1 MINEES
7 IIQTRDLF
15 DKTEEL
21 NAELDKYYITEESS
35 KEAKDI
41 ASKFV
46 GNLDSKNEKID
57 KKNSKSDKSL
67 NKYFYKSL
75 KKKKVKIYKNPYV
88 KSRSK
93 FIGKINKFFK
103 ALYNLTGGIRNFFKI
118 IINAIIKKGNNERS
132 ILLFYN
138 DDEKGIRLP
147 INNFIILYLLL
158 IFSSLVYTGID
169 AYYRQKNAG
178 NFYIALSDR
187 EAQTYKLI
195 QDYKTSINRYSAA
208 LIDYN
213 NYLKNISYSIDY
225 NDSYSI
231 KKNETTN
238 INKILNEV
246 DIYQKN
252 ILSFLKIS
260 SILHKEIPTG
270 WPVAGG
276 GRISSGFGARLSP
289 FTKEKSYHYGVDI
302 AGPYGTPILAVA
314 DGVISYAGWRN
325 GYGWFLIINHAN
337 GYQTA
342 YGHNSK
348 LLVNVGHKVKRGD
361 KIALIGNTGRTTG
374 IHCHFEVRINGDH
387 KNPMP
392 YLSARF

>member
-7 IIQTRDLF
+7 IIQTRNLF

-21 NAELDKYYITEESS
+21 NAELYKYYITEESS

-57 KKNSKSDKSL
+57 KKNSKNDKSL

-103 ALYNLTGGIRNFFKI
+103 ALYNLTGGVRNFFKI

-132 ILLFYN
+132 ILLVYN

-178 NFYIALSDR
+178 NFYLALSDR

-195 QDYKTSINRYSAA
+195 QDYKTSINRYSTA

-213 NYLKNISYSIDY
+213 NHLKNISYSIDY

-231 KKNETTN
+231 KKNEATN

-314 DGVISYAGWRN
+314 DGTVTYSGWRN
-325 GYGWFLIINHAN
+325 GYGWFIIINHAN

>member
-93 FIGKINKFFK
+93 FIVKINKFFK
-103 ALYNLTGGIRNFFKI
+103 ALYNLTSGIRNFFKI

-169 AYYRQKNAG
+169 AYYIQKNAG
-178 NFYIALSDR
+178 NFYLALSDR

-195 QDYKTSINRYSAA
+195 QDYKTSINRYSTA

-314 DGVISYAGWRN
+314 DGIISYAGWRN

>member
-7 IIQTRDLF
+7 IIQTKDIF

-21 NAELDKYYITEESS
+21 DKYYIVEESS

-41 ASKFV
+41 ANKFV
-46 GNLDSKNEKID
+46 NNLDYKDKKEYKKIAKPNKNID
-57 KKNSKSDKSL
+57 KYL
-67 NKYFYKSL
+67 NKTL

-88 KSRSK
+88 KTSSK
-93 FIGKINKFFK
+93 FTHKIKNFFK
-103 ALYNLTGGIRNFFKI
+103 VLYNSTNWIRKIFKI
-118 IINAIIKKGNNERS
+118 IIRAIIKKGNNERS
-132 ILLFYN
+132 ILVFYN
-138 DDEKGIRLP
+138 DDEKGVRLP
-147 INNFIILYLLL
+147 INNFIILFFFL
-158 IFSSLVYTGID
+158 IFSALVYTGID

-178 NFYIALSDR
+178 NFYLALSDR

-195 QDYKTSINRYSAA
+195 QDYENSINRYSSA

-213 NYLKNISYSIDY
+213 NFLKNISYSIDY
-225 NDSYSI
+225 NDNSSI
-231 KKNETTN
+231 RRNEAID
-238 INKILNEV
+238 INKTLSEV
-246 DIYQKN
+246 DLYQKN
-252 ILSFLKIS
+252 ILAFLKIS
-260 SILHKEIPTG
+260 SVLHKEIPTG

-276 GRISSGFGARLSP
+276 GRITSGYGARLSP

-302 AGPYGTPILAVA
+302 GGPYGTPILSVA
-314 DGVISYAGWRN
+314 DGVVSYAGWRN

-348 LLVNVGHKVKRGD
+348 LLVNVGKHVKRGER
-361 KIALIGNTGRTTG
+361 IALIGNTGRTTG
-374 IHCHFEVRINGDH
+374 IHCHFEVRINGSH
-387 KNPMP
+387 RNPMP

>member
-57 KKNSKSDKSL
+57 KKNSKNDKSL
-67 NKYFYKSL
+67 
-75 KKKKVKIYKNPYV
+75 
-88 KSRSK
+88 
-93 FIGKINKFFK
+93 NKFFK
-103 ALYNLTGGIRNFFKI
+103 ALYNLTSGIRNFFKI

-195 QDYKTSINRYSAA
+195 QDYKTSINRYSSA

-302 AGPYGTPILAVA
+302 AGPYETPILAVA
-314 DGVISYAGWRN
+314 DGTVTYSGWRN
-325 GYGWFLIINHAN
+325 GYGWFIIINHAN

-361 KIALIGNTGRTTG
+361 KIALIGNTGKTTG